1 MPGPCGRAGGVR
13 PQRLAA
19 AVCGVPGAPG
29 EPNPLCAGE
38 LVLDIDAG
46 VDYNMNVAFA
56 IVAELAYAHV

>member
-1 MPGPCGRAGGVR
+1 MSSVILRF
-13 PQRLAA
+13 
-19 AVCGVPGAPG
+19 CGVLSEKPRTCAGGAPG

-38 LVLDIDAG
+38 LVLDIGAG